1 MNRRNA
7 IKNLTLSLGYAVATP
22 TIMSVLSSCTENVAT
37 WKPVF
42 FSEEEQHLVSN
53 LAAIILPSSTIPG
66 ALDVNVPQFIDKMYK
81 NIELKVNQNKFKKG
95 ASVFADRFK
104 DMFGKKVLRG
114 SENEIK
120 KLFVSYFDLAEE
132 EIQHV
137 LKAQSKEEKYVNEND
152 LDTYFMYKFLF
163 SVRYYTLFGYY
174 TSEKIGKEVLS
185 YDPIPGVYKGCI
197 PIEEIGNA
205 WSL

>member
-22 TIMSVLSSCTENVAT
+22 TILSVLSSCTENVAT
-37 WKPVF
+37 WKSVF
-42 FSEEEQHLVSN
+42 FSEEQQHIVTN

-81 NIELKVNQNKFKKG
+81 NIELEANQNKFKKG
-95 ASVFADRFK
+95 ATVFASRFK
-104 DMFGKKVLRG
+104 EMFGKKVLKG
-114 SENEIK
+114 AKSEIK
-120 KLFVSYFDLAEE
+120 KLFTSYFDLSED
-132 EIQHV
+132 EIQQV
-137 LKAQSKEEKYVNEND
+137 LKQQSFEEKEVSENN

-174 TSEKIGKEVLS
+174 TSKKVGTEVLS
-185 YDPIPGVYKGCI
+185 YDPVPGSYKGCV
-197 PIEEIGNA
+197 PLEDIGKVS
-205 WSL
+205 SL